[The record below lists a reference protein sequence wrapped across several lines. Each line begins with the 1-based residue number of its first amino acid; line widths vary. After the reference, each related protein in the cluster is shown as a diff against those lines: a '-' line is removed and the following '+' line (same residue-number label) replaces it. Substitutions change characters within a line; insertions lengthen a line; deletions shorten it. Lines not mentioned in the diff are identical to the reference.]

1 MILLAKKLYGAQTQ
15 ADREEFVR
23 GLTQFDS
30 KPGKKNFLVGVVA
43 GYVLT
48 AKAKKK

>member
-1 MILLAKKLYGAQTQ
+1 MILLAKRLYQAQSD

-23 GLTQFDS
+23 GLTAFDD
-30 KPGKKNFLVGVVA
+30 KKGKKRFLAGFVA

-48 AKAKKK
+48 AAVKKK

>member
-1 MILLAKKLYGAQTQ
+1 MILLAKRLYQAQSD

-23 GLTQFDS
+23 GITAFDD
-30 KPGKKNFLVGVVA
+30 KKGKKQFLAGLVA